1 LSERASRIGRL
12 LALLLLVSSSAARAA
27 SIVPIGVLGNSGE
40 SGPTLLRA
48 QGFDPARAASG
59 VALDSS
65 GTIWV
70 SGGDSIV
77 RLGLDGRLIE
87 RSPLV
92 PRGSSVDS
100 TAFVVLGGTL
110 YFIGWLANKVR
121 AVFALPMRSGAT
133 AAALPVVLPQPKS
146 AEYPPRLGAQPFR
159 GRLLLAADVKEAPAP
174 TIAIYRLE
182 PLAATLTPEFTVP
195 GERPESLVVDSARQR
210 IYVGGQVV
218 KGADG
223 YRPGVVALQLAG
235 DKVTIEF
242 VAAGIP
248 LPATPS
254 WFNGRVSLAGDA
266 LWDVSGP
273 YGFVARMNLQFQG
286 SPGVVARWRHELDQT
301 TQIIDVGSGA
311 SAAGGPAPLVV
322 ATTVPDAC
330 YLAEWDARNS
340 EFRLTRRFGSL
351 PDVRS
356 LGLSA
361 EGWVTVGTAH
371 TQLWW
376 RWDDE
381 AAAPPRMA
389 DLSVGAT
396 GGFFRGDRFFAFG
409 AIKDLS
415 ELARGAALPLVFS
428 PTRSGSNSAFR
439 PTGGQPLGPITRPS
453 GVGVLAPPDKSTGT
467 LYVVDS
473 GTKAIYRLG
482 ISLDSFRLDTDRIE
496 ALVLAGEALRAPT
509 DVVPLTDGRLF
520 VADEG
525 RVLFLRPRN
534 AGLGVEWAWDNSDGP
549 GGAVGQRLHLA
560 AYGSWLLVSDT
571 DRNRVLWLDW
581 QQRKVLAQFG
591 ETDTA
596 GDDPTHL
603 KGPRLVALHTT
614 RAVVADAGN
623 QRVLKLDLRP

>member
-1 LSERASRIGRL
+1 M
-12 LALLLLVSSSAARAA
+12 LLLVSSSAARAA

-59 VALDSS
+59 VALDDS

-87 RSPLV
+87 RFPLE

-110 YFIGWLANKVR
+110 YFIGWLPKQVR
-121 AVFALPMRSGAT
+121 AVFALPMRRGAAAT
-133 AAALPVVLPQPKS
+133 ALRVMLPPLKR
-146 AEYPPRLGAQPFR
+146 AHYPPRLGAQPFR
-159 GRLLLAADVKEAPAP
+159 GRLLLAADVRDAPAP
-174 TIAIYRLE
+174 TIAIYRLD
-182 PLAATLTPEFTVP
+182 PFAATLTPAFTVP
-195 GERPESLVVDSARQR
+195 GEGPESLVVDSARQR

-218 KGADG
+218 RDADR
-223 YRPGVVALQLAG
+223 YRPGVMGLQLVG
-235 DKVTIEF
+235 DTVTSEF
-242 VAAGIP
+242 VTAGIP

-254 WFNGRVSLAGDA
+254 WFTGRVSLAGDA

-273 YGFVARMNLQFQG
+273 YGFVARMSLRFQRA
-286 SPGVVARWRHELDQT
+286 PGIVARWRHELDQT
-301 TQIIDVGSGA
+301 TQIIDVGGGT
-311 SAAGGPAPLVV
+311 SAPGRPEPLVV

-330 YLAEWDARNS
+330 YLAEWDARNN

-376 RWDDE
+376 QWDDE

-389 DLSVGAT
+389 DMSVGVT

-409 AIKDLS
+409 AVNDLS
-415 ELARGAALPLVFS
+415 ELARHAALPLVFS
-428 PTRSGSNSAFR
+428 PTRFGINAAFR
-439 PTGGQPLGPITRPS
+439 PTRRQPLGPITRPS

-467 LYVVDS
+467 LYVVDG
-473 GTKAIYRLG
+473 GTKAMYRLS
-482 ISLDSFRLDTDRIE
+482 ISLGNFRLDSDRIE
-496 ALVLAGEALRAPT
+496 TLVLIGDALRAPT
-509 DVVPLTDGRLF
+509 DVVTLIDGRLF

-525 RVLFLRPRN
+525 RVLFLRPRD

-560 AYGSWLLVSDT
+560 AHGSWLLVSDT
-571 DRNRVLWLDW
+571 DRHRVLWVDW

-603 KGPRLVALHTT
+603 KGPTLVALATT